1 MRLPHVLAAGIIMA
15 CAAPISAQEV
25 ELINMGKRDRIK
37 MADGKVQFGSV
48 ISYDAG
54 TEILKFQI
62 LDGDLLDLTRDDL
75 DERTIYHLS
84 ASHVPK
90 DDSARQMKVGNYARD
105 IGLWKHSGRHYR
117 MALEA
122 AASEEEAKAVYAQV
136 EILKQKAAVVLLA
149 EGKKAMSKKDTRDA
163 EETFE
168 LMLHHLPNQ
177 PETVEAG
184 QLYAQIQAERN
195 EKKQARRAKRTEAKI
210 NKSLGGPEKDY
221 DKMVEENREGLLS
234 GSNRSKSERHFRSA
248 VSHGKKA
255 MTRLDRLV
263 KDDDKALA
271 SASQDLH
278 KDAKTALLDA
288 QVNLGNHY
296 YTYGKYKDAIQAA
309 GEALAIDP
317 SYSEAKDL
325 RKRAQNAERERR
337 EVGSEWLYWRAG
349 TIRPGVQWR

>member
-1 MRLPHVLAAGIIMA
+1 
-15 CAAPISAQEV
+15 
-25 ELINMGKRDRIK
+25 

-48 ISYDAG
+48 VSYDAG
-54 TEILKFQI
+54 TEVLKFQI

-90 DDSARQMKVGNYARD
+90 DDSARQLKVANYARD

-117 MALEA
+117 MALKTA
-122 AASEEEAKAVYAQV
+122 TSEEEANAVYEQV
-136 EILKQKAAVVLLA
+136 EILTQKAASALLE
-149 EGKKAMSKKDTRDA
+149 EGKKAMKKKDTREA

-168 LMLHHLPNQ
+168 LMLHHLPDQ
-177 PETVEAG
+177 PQTIEAG

-210 NKSLGGPEKDY
+210 NKSLGEPEKNY

-234 GSNRSKSERHFRSA
+234 GSKRDTAERHFRSA
-248 VSHGKKA
+248 VSHGEKA
-255 MTRLDRLV
+255 MKRLDKLV

-271 SASQDLH
+271 RASQDLH
-278 KDAKTALLDA
+278 KDAKAALLDA

-296 YTYGKYKDAIQAA
+296 YTYAKYKDAIEAA
-309 GEALAIDP
+309 SEALAIDP
-317 SYSEAKDL
+317 TYSEAKDL